1 MKAIHLLAMPLL
13 AISTLQPLAALAV
26 VPTVESVA
34 APAQI
39 RCNVTAGANNVYAV
53 HADKIIFRLTGP
65 LQAVDPADQAALD
78 KIPRNSELDIKVLD
92 NPFSVA
98 DLRGKVLSFIA
109 AVDNANA
116 RQFVAI
122 VDIDYAMVC
131 PLKPFPLP

>member
-13 AISTLQPLAALAV
+13 AISSLQPLTALAV
-26 VPTVESVA
+26 TPAVESVA

-39 RCNVTAGANNVYAV
+39 RCNVAGGGNNVYAV

-92 NPFSVA
+92 NPFAVA

-116 RQFVAI
+116 RQVVAI

-131 PLKPFPLP
+131 PVKPFPLP

>member
-1 MKAIHLLAMPLL
+1 MKTIHLLAMPLL
-13 AISTLQPLAALAV
+13 AISSLQPLTALAAT
-26 VPTVESVA
+26 PAVESVA

-39 RCNVTAGANNVYAV
+39 RCNVAGGGNNVYAV

-92 NPFSVA
+92 NPFAVA

-116 RQFVAI
+116 RQVVAI

-131 PLKPFPLP
+131 PVKPFPLP